1 MEDAAVAGY
10 EGKRIAVVGAGVVG
24 VTTAVR
30 AQRRLAGAAVTLLS
44 EQVTPH
50 TTGDGS
56 AGLWEPYLLADTP
69 PALVQRWAVETYRH
83 LLSLW
88 RRPEAPE
95 LGVSL
100 VPLVCVGQQPPGP
113 PPAWAPHVLG
123 FTSLDHRQLDALS
136 AEHGRRYT
144 SGFSMVT
151 LTAEPTRW
159 LPSLLEEFRSRGG
172 KLVHPYTVR
181 DLTHLEREFDAV
193 VNCAGLGA
201 AKFVKDDDD
210 PVFPIRGQVARVYAP
225 WIKHVFLEEFS
236 GGNYVIPNIDSVVL
250 GGTSQHRDWECDVRP
265 EDSEHV
271 LGGCARLLPALR
283 SAPLLVQWAGL
294 RPARR
299 RVRLEAQRLPGS
311 ALKVVHNYGHGGA
324 GITLSWGCAGHAVD
338 LLQQELTA
346 CKL

>member
-1 MEDAAVAGY
+1 MEDAPVAGY

-30 AQRRLAGAAVTLLS
+30 AQRRLAGAEVTLLS
-44 EQVTPH
+44 EQLTPH

-69 PALVQRWAVETYRH
+69 PALVQ
-83 LLSLW
+83 
-88 RRPEAPE
+88 
-95 LGVSL
+95 
-100 VPLVCVGQQPPGP
+100 
-113 PPAWAPHVLG
+113 
-123 FTSLDHRQLDALS
+123 
-136 AEHGRRYT
+136 

-172 KLVHPYTVR
+172 KLVHPYSVR
-181 DLTHLEREFDAV
+181 DLRLLEGEYDAV

-201 AKFVKDDDD
+201 AKLVKDDDD

-283 SAPLLVQWAGL
+283 GAPLLVQWAGL